1 VCSLSA
7 GIEVF
12 DLGLQAGSRETEE
25 NDAGVSESLLEDQ
38 FAEIAVGDDQDPLL
52 FAGDFKDILVG
63 ETVREIPRDCLNV
76 VSEILEVRDKSEIG
90 ALVEQEF
97 HRAAL
102 ARPPLAGG
110 FGETSSPVTI
120 AWA

>member
-1 VCSLSA
+1 
-7 GIEVF
+7 VF

-25 NDAGVSESLLEDQ
+25 NETSVSQLLLEDQ
-38 FAEIAVGDDQDPLL
+38 LAEVAIGNDKDPLL

-76 VSEILEVRDKSEIG
+76 VSEILEVRNKSEIG

-97 HRAAL
+97 HRTAL